1 MWVEISHAWHLGKTA
16 SVILF
21 VRMWVE
27 MFSIH
32 WVTLKWNVI
41 LFVRMWVEIV
51 IRNAITD
58 NRNGHP
64 LREDV
69 SWNIRALEEA
79 MLKIVVLFVRM
90 WVEIYLRTNTYT
102 SFLVIL
108 FVRMWVEMMIQKKK
122 ERKMSGHPLRE
133 DVSWNVQLSKPVSLK
148 IVILF
153 VRMWVEIT
161 RNTGFSR

>member
-1 MWVEISHAWHLGKTA
+1 
-16 SVILF
+16 
-21 VRMWVE
+21 MWVE

-90 WVEIYLRTNTYT
+90 WVEMSNGELQSNHHKVILFVRMWVEIARLPLMRASSFVILFVRMWVEIYLRTNTYT

-133 DVSWNVQLSKPVSLK
+133 DVSWNVRSC
-148 IVILF
+148 I
-153 VRMWVEIT
+153 
-161 RNTGFSR
+161 